1 MSGIITI
8 LVWLALVTPA
18 KSNTKS
24 SHSPVLVVKAFF
36 SPLLLP
42 ATPASSVLNI
52 TLVPI
57 GAEVQILAVIVDFV
71 EKSKAVL
78 TVVTTPAYV
87 CPPFLMIL
95 AKLVLEFPVVWGAAT
110 ASTVIPAPSNPA
122 QSLVTGLVSKS
133 KGKS

>member
-1 MSGIITI
+1 MSGIITN
-8 LVWLALVTPA
+8 LVWAVFPTVA

-36 SPLLLP
+36 SPLLSP
-42 ATPASSVLNI
+42 GSAAFSVLNI

-57 GAEVQILAVIVDFV
+57 GAEVQILAVIVDLV

-78 TVVTTPAYV
+78 TVVTTPAKA